1 MADGDSLRTVTLRV
15 TPWSDLGVSRDIEI
29 QLDQTLHELHSAIQ
43 KAFELDNEHL
53 YAFYMNGNA
62 FDRQYGYEGSPS
74 DARPS
79 ARDTTLGQFSLL
91 RNKRFLYLFDFGD
104 ELRHDVKVVS
114 YGDVDEGATYPRIIA
129 SVGRAP
135 PQYDEWPIDDKNS
148 NEAGTGEHDADCCY
162 GHESSVA
169 LAEPE
174 RQRIAELIPRIE
186 YAIECYEHRSWG
198 DDTEPRT
205 GTDLADEYHLARTLF
220 EVTKGDPTTM
230 HIGVEHVV
238 KGPLWAWLCDLPVE
252 LSSASMHDEALDLA
266 EHVQGCLGTVLRPF
280 LGVTDTLR
288 IRMPWFLLRANREED
303 ARATLAVNLLEFPQ
317 NPRVEL
323 AAAELE
329 LTVGNPGQAESHY
342 REALEWVG
350 TERRLRSRIV
360 AGLKELLQNAGQ
372 TEAVQTLL
380 QQEEDFMVSVF
391 SRQRA
396 QSPVRRQV
404 PKVGRNDPCPC
415 GSGKK
420 SKKCCGGAN

>member
-1 MADGDSLRTVTLRV
+1 MANEGSLQTVTLRV

-29 QLDQTLHELHSAIQ
+29 RLDQTLHDLHLAIQ

-79 ARDTTLGQFSLL
+79 AWDTTFGQFSLPK
-91 RNKRFLYLFDFGD
+91 NKRFLYLFDFGD

-129 SVGRAP
+129 SVGKAP
-135 PQYDEWPIDDKNS
+135 PQYDEWPIDDENS
-148 NEAGTGEHDADCCY
+148 DKAETGGHDADCCH

-174 RQRIAELIPRIE
+174 RQRIAELVPSIE
-186 YAIECYEHRSWG
+186 FAIECYEHRSWG
-198 DDTEPRT
+198 DDSDSRT
-205 GTDLADEYHLARTLF
+205 DADLAAEYRLASTLF
-220 EVTKGDPTTM
+220 EITKGDRLAM
-230 HIGVEHVV
+230 HVGVEHVV
-238 KGPLWAWLCDLPVE
+238 KGPLWAWLCDLPDE
-252 LSSASMHDEALDLA
+252 LSSASMPDEALDLA
-266 EHVQGCLGTVLRPF
+266 EHVQACLGTDNLR
-280 LGVTDTLR
+280 V
-288 IRMPWFLLRANREED
+288 RMPWFLLRANREED
-303 ARATLAVNLLEFPQ
+303 ARAMLAVNLLEFPQ

-329 LTVGNPGQAESHY
+329 LAIGNPEQAESHY

-350 TERRLRSRIV
+350 TERRLRSHIV
-360 AGLKELLQNAGQ
+360 TGLKEQLQNTGQ
-372 TEAVQTLL
+372 IEAVQTLM
-380 QQEEDFMVSVF
+380 QQEEDFMASVF
-391 SRQRA
+391 PHRRA

-420 SKKCCGGAN
+420 SKKCCGAVS

>member
-29 QLDQTLHELHSAIQ
+29 RSDQTLHDLHLAIQ
-43 KAFELDNEHL
+43 DAFELDNEHL

-62 FDRQYGYEGSPS
+62 FDRQFGYEGSPR

-79 ARDTTLGQFSLL
+79 ASDATLGQFAFPK
-91 RNKRFLYLFDFGD
+91 NKRFLYLFDFGD

-129 SVGRAP
+129 SVGKAP
-135 PQYDEWPIDDKNS
+135 PQYDEWPIDDENS
-148 NEAGTGEHDADCCY
+148 DEAETGEHDADCCH

-174 RQRIAELIPRIE
+174 RQLIAELVPRIE

-205 GTDLADEYHLARTLF
+205 GADLADEYHLARTLF
-220 EVTKGDPTTM
+220 EVTKGDRTTM
-230 HIGVEHVV
+230 HVGVEHGV
-238 KGPLWAWLCDLPVE
+238 KGPLWGWLCDLPNE
-252 LSSASMHDEALDLA
+252 LSNASMHDEALNLA
-266 EHVQGCLGTVLRPF
+266 EHVQGCLGS
-280 LGVTDTLR
+280 DTLR
-288 IRMPWFLLRANREED
+288 IRMPWLLLCANREED
-303 ARATLAVNLLEFPQ
+303 ARATLAVNLQEFPQ

-329 LTVGNPGQAESHY
+329 LAIGNPQQAESHY

-350 TERRLRSRIV
+350 TERLLRSRIV
-360 AGLKELLQNAGQ
+360 AGLKEQLQNAGQ
-372 TEAVQTLL
+372 SEAVQTLM

-391 SRQRA
+391 PHQRVPT
-396 QSPVRRQV
+396 PVRRQT

-420 SKKCCGGAN
+420 SKKCCGAAN